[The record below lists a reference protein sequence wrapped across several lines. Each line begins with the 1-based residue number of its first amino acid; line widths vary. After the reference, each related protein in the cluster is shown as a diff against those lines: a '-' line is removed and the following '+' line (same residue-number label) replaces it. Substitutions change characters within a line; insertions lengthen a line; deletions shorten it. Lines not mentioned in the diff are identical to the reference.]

1 MEKETL
7 SSVFPGSILS
17 VTTGNKLVSKEVSTC
32 YRGHI
37 LQQAEY
43 QEVPYM
49 FSQETY
55 PRNIVQVE
63 EVRYAYNFI
72 VEL

>member
-1 MEKETL
+1 
-7 SSVFPGSILS
+7 
-17 VTTGNKLVSKEVSTC
+17 
-32 YRGHI
+32 
-37 LQQAEY
+37 
-43 QEVPYM
+43 M

-72 VEL
+72 VELWISLASLNTKKIFSFHVHSVRAWYLKYIRTS